1 MAEVDMVCDDDAR
14 AAKLGAE
21 IARVLQL
28 RHYLP
33 SKPMWETT
41 QGLKTDA
48 GLART
53 VLGLMQAE
61 AEQMEQKYYNVFH
74 RTWWKEAETP
84 GWPNGLEPCA
94 GKRHYI
100 KKHVTYADARELC
113 DEYNSTH
120 EPGRLSDKAEFE
132 ESD

>member
-1 MAEVDMVCDDDAR
+1 MAEVDMVCDDDTR

-28 RHYLP
+28 RPYTP

-61 AEQMEQKYYNVFH
+61 AEQMESKYYDVFH
-74 RTWWKEAETP
+74 RTWWKENPSGRWPKWTGAAEGGAAIHRTSRD
-84 GWPNGLEPCA
+84 LRRCA
-94 GKRHYI
+94 EVVRRI
-100 KKHVTYADARELC
+100 
-113 DEYNSTH
+113 
-120 EPGRLSDKAEFE
+120 
-132 ESD
+132 